1 MYYSIHADFI
11 LTPIREILV
20 EGINACKSIGN
31 GVETQPLCEYI
42 LSSLFLRL
50 TGAQEQK
57 LKCICWE
64 IATHDYEFRRLFIKD
79 KSQLGECSDY
89 KAKNRIYTALLEQIC
104 SLDKMYT
111 IEENFGE
118 KLIDEIVAVIKNLFE
133 GTNVSA
139 WRQRD
144 FFLLEDIRSRFNK
157 KMPICNNKSLFGKD
171 LQEDYNEIVYAHRN
185 RLAHNTTSYQ
195 RHLPRFETMKAEEY
209 HWHNYPYRYFLLVLI
224 DSVFIKLYKD
234 YQNGCKCYF

>member
-1 MYYSIHADFI
+1 MCYNCSIHADFI

-31 GVETQPLCEYI
+31 GIETQPLCEYI

-79 KSQLGECSDY
+79 KLQLGECSDY

-111 IEENFGE
+111 IEENFG
-118 KLIDEIVAVIKNLFE
+118 
-133 GTNVSA
+133 
-139 WRQRD
+139 
-144 FFLLEDIRSRFNK
+144 K
-157 KMPICNNKSLFGKD
+157 KI
-171 LQEDYNEIVYAHRN
+171 N
-185 RLAHNTTSYQ
+185 R
-195 RHLPRFETMKAEEY
+195 
-209 HWHNYPYRYFLLVLI
+209 
-224 DSVFIKLYKD
+224 
-234 YQNGCKCYF
+234 